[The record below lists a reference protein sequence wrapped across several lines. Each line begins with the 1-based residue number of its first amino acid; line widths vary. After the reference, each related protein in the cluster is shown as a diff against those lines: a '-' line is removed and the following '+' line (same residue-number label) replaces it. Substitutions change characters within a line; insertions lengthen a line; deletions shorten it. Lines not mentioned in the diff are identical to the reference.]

1 MLCTP
6 WWICSKHWLTR
17 DCASSNFLVFNSH
30 EDHPEWLNNRCLH
43 FPQSAHQ
50 GWNIFSRYKRH
61 FGQLLIFNLFTMIEG
76 FLIRQQ
82 LELVEALLGFEMN
95 NKYEVK
101 NKIGQQI
108 YFAAESS
115 NVCCKLICGSR
126 RSLKIHIMDN
136 MGTEVIRM
144 RRPVRCTSCWCP
156 CCLQKLEVQ
165 APPGEPIG
173 YIVQKWHP
181 CLLKFVIQDEN
192 KAAVLK
198 IRGPCCLSSCGH
210 SINFKIKNLDE
221 SKTIG
226 KIAKNWSGMLTE
238 VLTDVD
244 NFVVDFPMT
253 LDVRIKTTLL
263 GACFLI
269 DFMYFEK
276 RPR

>member
-156 CCLQKLEVQ
+156 CCLQK
-165 APPGEPIG
+165 
-173 YIVQKWHP
+173 
-181 CLLKFVIQDEN
+181 
-192 KAAVLK
+192 
-198 IRGPCCLSSCGH
+198 
-210 SINFKIKNLDE
+210 IKNLDE

-269 DFMYFEK
+269 VSIK
-276 RPR
+276 VAVKHVAN